1 MKMKKL
7 NVTINFDM
15 DGTIADLFGIENWLP
30 MLMAHD
36 ETPYAIAEP
45 LLPLNTL
52 ARMLNNLQRKGYKI
66 AVISWLAG
74 GSDEEYDLAVTE
86 AKLDW
91 LATHMPSVEWDAIDI
106 VPYGTPK
113 NDFCMTP
120 NDILFDDC
128 EQNREDWDGVAF
140 DVNEIIEILKE
151 LD

>member
-30 MLMAHD
+30 MLMAND

>member
-7 NVTINFDM
+7 NITINFDM

-52 ARMLNNLQRKGYKI
+52 ARMLNRLQGKGYKI

-151 LD
+151 LY

>member
-1 MKMKKL
+1 MKKL

-15 DGTIADLFGIENWLP
+15 DGTIADLFGVEGWLTQLEN
-30 MLMAHD
+30 HD

-45 LLPLNTL
+45 LLPLNIL
-52 ARMLNNLQRKGYKI
+52 ARMLNNLQGKGYKI

-91 LATHMPSVEWDAIDI
+91 LAEHMPSVVWDAIDI

-128 EQNREDWDGVAF
+128 EQNREDWEGVAF

>member
-7 NVTINFDM
+7 NITINFDM

-52 ARMLNNLQRKGYKI
+52 ARMLNRLQGKGYKI
-66 AVISWLAG
+66 AVISWLAD

>member
-1 MKMKKL
+1 MKNL

-15 DGTIADLFGIENWLP
+15 DGTIADLFGVEGWLP

-45 LLPLNTL
+45 LLPLNIF
-52 ARMLNNLQRKGYKI
+52 ARMLNNLQGRGYKI

-91 LATHMPSVEWDAIDI
+91 LATHMPSVVWDAIDI